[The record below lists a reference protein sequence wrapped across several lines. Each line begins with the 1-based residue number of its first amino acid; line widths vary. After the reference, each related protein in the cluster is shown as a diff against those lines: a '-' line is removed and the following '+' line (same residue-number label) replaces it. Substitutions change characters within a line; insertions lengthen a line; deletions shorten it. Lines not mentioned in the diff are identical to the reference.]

1 MLFFRLGFDGNLL
14 PMQTVF
20 DHWRLALLPF
30 VFAPVL
36 AWLLM
41 KYYDKPL
48 RRWLAAHLD

>member
-1 MLFFRLGFDGNLL
+1 
-14 PMQTVF
+14 MQTVF
-20 DHWRLALLPF
+20 DHWRLALLPL

-48 RRWLAAHLD
+48 RRRLSARWGQ